1 MGELKGD
8 VMGGLRS
15 RCGRIEGRC
24 DGGLRWR
31 YDGRVEVEMW
41 EN

>member
-1 MGELKGD
+1 MGELRWRRGRIEGKCH
-8 VMGGLRS
+8 GGLRW

-24 DGGLRWR
+24 GII
-31 YDGRVEVEMW
+31 EVEMW

>member
-1 MGELKGD
+1 MGEL
-8 VMGGLRS
+8 RW
-15 RCGRIEGRC
+15 RRGRIEGRC

-31 YDGRVEVEMW
+31 VEVEMW